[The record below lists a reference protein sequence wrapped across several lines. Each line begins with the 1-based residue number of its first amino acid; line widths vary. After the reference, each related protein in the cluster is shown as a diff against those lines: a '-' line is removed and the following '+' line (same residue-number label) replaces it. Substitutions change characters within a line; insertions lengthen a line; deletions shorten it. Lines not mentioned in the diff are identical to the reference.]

1 MGFLLSFLFLSCDKG
16 LEPLD
21 ENTSIGTGFKGTITF
36 VGEWPDSVFR
46 TVVVLFK
53 DSLTSPLDFNIV
65 NLRYI
70 SEEIPYGVNSYDYNS
85 SINFTVANVT
95 AGEYAYLAVAQ
106 SKTELLSL
114 NRSDWYVVGLYSVDA
129 SQQISAPLI
138 ILENE
143 MKSDVNILCD
153 FNNPPIQPPGGIND

>member
-1 MGFLLSFLFLSCDKG
+1 M
-16 LEPLD
+16 
-21 ENTSIGTGFKGTITF
+21 
-36 VGEWPDSVFR
+36 
-46 TVVVLFK
+46 
-53 DSLTSPLDFNIV
+53 
-65 NLRYI
+65 
-70 SEEIPYGVNSYDYNS
+70 
-85 SINFTVANVT
+85 ANVT